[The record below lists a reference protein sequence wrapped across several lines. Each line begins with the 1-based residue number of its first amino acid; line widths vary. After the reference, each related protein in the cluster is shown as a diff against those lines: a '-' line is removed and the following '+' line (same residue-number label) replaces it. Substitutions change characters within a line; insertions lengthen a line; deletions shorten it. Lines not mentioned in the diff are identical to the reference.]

1 MSNDLYTP
9 VTPAPLSQ
17 EDERTWAMLSHLS
30 ILANL
35 VTGFL
40 GPVAALII
48 YLIYKDRSR
57 HVAYHAMQSFV
68 FQLVFWVGGGL
79 LAGLTWAAS
88 GILSAILIGIL
99 CMPFACLFGFI
110 PLVALIYGVI
120 GAVQT
125 YQGQDFK
132 YWLIGDWVRQNQ
144 AR

>member
-1 MSNDLYTP
+1 MTNDTYTP
-9 VTPAPLSQ
+9 MPPTPLSP
-17 EDERTWAMLSHLS
+17 ENERTWSMLAHLS
-30 ILANL
+30 VLANL

-40 GPVAALII
+40 GPVAALLI

-57 HVAYHAMQSFV
+57 QVAYHAMQAFA

-79 LAGLTWAAS
+79 LTGLAWAAS
-88 GILSAILIGIL
+88 GILSAVLIGFL

-110 PLVALIYGVI
+110 PLAALIYGVT

-132 YWLIGDWVRQNQ
+132 YWLIGDWVRKNQ
-144 AR
+144 AV